1 MSKLIMFLRFKI
13 SFRDSF
19 VDTFLGKNACLLIEA
34 LFKRLKAI
42 WENSGTIKFWLNV
55 IYKRPFGL
63 IFTSFSLT

>member
-1 MSKLIMFLRFKI
+1 MSKFIMLLRFKI

-42 WENSGTIKFWLNV
+42 WEKSGTIKFWLNFIV
-55 IYKRPFGL
+55 KRPFGL